1 MLTHP
6 LTSIHPL
13 AYTHSTL
20 LNITILLARRPY
32 HWKHIFPRS
41 RKLLTGLYRR
51 AKLLPLNTLEHIG
64 KSMLYVVVEL
74 LGSGVGPQHI
84 GAEGHSLLLLAGNHI
99 HVGDI
104 ALGEDGIG
112 QHHHHLVSKI

>member
-13 AYTHSTL
+13 AYTHSIL

-32 HWKHIFPRS
+32 HWKHFFPHS
-41 RKLLTGLYRR
+41 RNFGLYRLVELR
-51 AKLLPLNTLEHIG
+51 PLNTLEHVG
-64 KSMLYVVVEL
+64 KSILSVVVEL

-112 QHHHHLVSKI
+112 QHHHHLVAKI